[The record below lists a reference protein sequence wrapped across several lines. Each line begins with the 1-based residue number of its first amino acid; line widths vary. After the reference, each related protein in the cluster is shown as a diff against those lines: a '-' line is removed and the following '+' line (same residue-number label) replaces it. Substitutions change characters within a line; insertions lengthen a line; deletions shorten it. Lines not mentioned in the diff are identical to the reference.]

1 MVMAVYLWSEPWE
14 GKKGEKDGHSMLY
27 KKKKKKLHGRQ
38 WELKRQRRRA

>member
-27 KKKKKKLHGRQ
+27 KKKKMHGRQ